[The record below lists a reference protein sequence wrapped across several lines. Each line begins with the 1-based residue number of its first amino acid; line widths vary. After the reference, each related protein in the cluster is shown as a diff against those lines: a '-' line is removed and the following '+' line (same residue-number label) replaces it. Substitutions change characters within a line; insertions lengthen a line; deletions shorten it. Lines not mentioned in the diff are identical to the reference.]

1 MPKAKAAFFDFA
13 CCEGCQIEM
22 TNFGDAAFLE
32 LLNHIEIVEFRE
44 AISEKTTEPIDVA
57 FIEGSFT
64 READRARLED
74 IRRRAKIVIAY
85 GQCATT
91 AGINALKN
99 HQKDY
104 KECVYG
110 KDAGMP
116 HLDSAQ
122 ALPISAAIKV
132 DYNAYGCPVNKYE
145 VLQIVS
151 HLLHGKEPVIPNH
164 PVCVECKRRETVC
177 RYHEGD
183 HCLGQVARAGCG
195 APCPAA
201 GIPCEACRGFVDH
214 PNEAALKKV
223 LKEKAGFSERRA
235 DGKTLMWTANQ
246 RGTSTPKHDAKT
258 PALTAPQGGKQ

>member
-1 MPKAKAAFFDFA
+1 MAKAKVAFFDFT
-13 CCEGCQIEM
+13 CCEGCQIEF
-22 TNFGDAAFLE
+22 TNYGDQAFLE
-32 LLNHIEIVEFRE
+32 LLNHVEVVEFRE
-44 AISEKTTEPIDVA
+44 AMSEKTTEPIDIA

-64 READRARLED
+64 READRARLEE

-99 HQKDY
+99 HQTDY
-104 KECVYG
+104 LQCVYG
-110 KDAGMP
+110 RDAGLP
-116 HLDSAQ
+116 HLQSAK

-132 DYNAYGCPVNKYE
+132 DYMAFGCPVNKYE

-151 HLLHGKEPVIPNH
+151 HLLHGKEPVIPTY

-177 RYHEGD
+177 RYDEAD

-201 GIPCEACRGFVDH
+201 GIPCEACRGFVDE
-214 PNEAALKKV
+214 PNLAALRKV
-223 LKEKAGFSERRA
+223 LAERAGFSERRA
-235 DGKTLMWTANQ
+235 AEKARMFAANQ
-246 RGTSTPKHDAKT
+246 ME
-258 PALTAPQGGKQ
+258 TAP